1 MVRIE
6 QLKDLEAAKQVA
18 ALLEA
23 ENERLHQRLEQL
35 VQENARLKGEDAQA
49 RLQLEL
55 TGLKEQL
62 ALLQQRLFGASS
74 EKRQPPEKAP
84 PPERARDQKG
94 HGPRAQPQLRVQE
107 VLLPL
112 DEADQVCEVIEAL
125 GIEVMA
131 PPDVGPRHHVRMALA
146 HGLSAYDALY
156 LDLALAQRCPLA
168 TCDVTLGAAARKAGL
183 EVLS

>member
-1 MVRIE
+1 MSRVVLDSSYAMALTLPDETPPASSADVLARALVAPHIFP
-6 QLKDLEAAKQVA
+6 LEVANA
-18 ALLEA
+18 AL
-23 ENERLHQRLEQL
+23 NTIRR
-35 VQENARLKGEDAQA
+35 R
-49 RLQLEL
+49 RY
-55 TGLKEQL
+55 
-62 ALLQQRLFGASS
+62 R
-74 EKRQPPEKAP
+74 P
-84 PPERARDQKG
+84 
-94 HGPRAQPQLRVQE
+94 
-107 VLLPL
+107 